1 MKLKIAEKL
10 KVRKIKKRP
19 KIYSN
24 SFFLLLPDKKNR
36 DHSHSNFQPTIYNY
50 LLSYISPKSQSKP
63 TAFSLMR
70 KSLNN
75 NNLHRLRNLLS
86 DTELRT
92 KVGTGSD

>member
-36 DHSHSNFQPTIYNY
+36 DHGH
-50 LLSYISPKSQSKP
+50 
-63 TAFSLMR
+63 
-70 KSLNN
+70 
-75 NNLHRLRNLLS
+75 
-86 DTELRT
+86 
-92 KVGTGSD
+92 